1 MEKAIGQV
9 LWSRLDFKKH
19 RTPSA
24 KRRFEKRK
32 AERENPNL
40 VIKNDKPVEDVCL
53 SSLNFI
59 SSASNAVKLDK
70 QREIENVYK
79 LKQEILKREEAVARR
94 EIEYKKKMNELWFEK
109 EKMSLRKEDDSTR
122 DQLPKMTTKFWKTPA
137 PIDGIP
143 KRKSWLDDERY
154 NKKLFVEKSK
164 QIAVEDLFEEPQVF
178 NYSPEQSV
186 PWKVGSSLEK
196 MIEDRKKVSDIM
208 TPIVGGILQLPEIS
222 KYGDEKER
230 ATKKLKISEYRERDQ
245 ERNRDPGSRRAVILR
260 NEDMTKEHRSQLA
273 RQGQD
278 LFRARLCGETEEVA
292 MSPIGDAIEMSYNPN
307 DLD

>member
-122 DQLPKMTTKFWKTPA
+122 GPT
-137 PIDGIP
+137 
-143 KRKSWLDDERY
+143 
-154 NKKLFVEKSK
+154 
-164 QIAVEDLFEEPQVF
+164 
-178 NYSPEQSV
+178 
-186 PWKVGSSLEK
+186 
-196 MIEDRKKVSDIM
+196 
-208 TPIVGGILQLPEIS
+208 
-222 KYGDEKER
+222 
-230 ATKKLKISEYRERDQ
+230 SE
-245 ERNRDPGSRRAVILR
+245 
-260 NEDMTKEHRSQLA
+260 
-273 RQGQD
+273 
-278 LFRARLCGETEEVA
+278 
-292 MSPIGDAIEMSYNPN
+292 N
-307 DLD
+307 DN